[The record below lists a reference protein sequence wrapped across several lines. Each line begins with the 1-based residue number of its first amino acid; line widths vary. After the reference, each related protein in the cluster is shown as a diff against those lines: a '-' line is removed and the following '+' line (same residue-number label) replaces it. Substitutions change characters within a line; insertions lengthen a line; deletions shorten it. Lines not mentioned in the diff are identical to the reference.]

1 MSFRGEQYLWSKKEH
16 TERKKFNFDTHTEG
30 KPEEDIKNLFIEVLN
45 NGVHGFCFSL
55 YEEGQK
61 PGDIISEHQVRRRME
76 ILAPYTKWVRT
87 FSCTDGNE
95 LIPKVAK
102 ELGIK
107 TLVGAWLGDDP
118 EINEREIEGL
128 IKLGQE

>member
-1 MSFRGEQYLWSKKEH
+1 MSYRGEQHLWSNTEHKKRGKH
-16 TERKKFNFDTHTEG
+16 NFDTHTEG
-30 KPEEDIKNLFIEVLN
+30 KSEEDITNLFIEVLN

-61 PGDIISEHQVRRRME
+61 PGDIISEDQIRRRME

-102 ELGIK
+102 EMGIK
-107 TLVGAWLGDDP
+107 TLVELG
-118 EINEREIEGL
+118 
-128 IKLGQE
+128 